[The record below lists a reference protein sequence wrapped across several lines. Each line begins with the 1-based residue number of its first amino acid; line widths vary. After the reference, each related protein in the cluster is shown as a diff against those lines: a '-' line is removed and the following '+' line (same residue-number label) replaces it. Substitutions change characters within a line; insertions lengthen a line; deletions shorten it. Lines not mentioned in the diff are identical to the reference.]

1 MSTRT
6 PSTVRLLITVQ
17 KTGLGAV
24 SSHRS
29 YSPLPVSFSFFF
41 LSSPHSSHSSL
52 QVDPLARFRS
62 IADATP
68 TKPRVLIT
76 GSLGQ
81 LGRGLNTVYKYM
93 YGDVVTMTD
102 IVKVPTDAA
111 DVCKSSFFLPHVD
124 EVIRHHHHFPLSSS
138 SSLPI
143 TPPTS
148 CLPSSTKCII
158 CDVSF
163 WHLW

>member
-102 IVKVPTDAA
+102 IVKVPADAT
-111 DVCKSSFFLPHVD
+111 DVCKSAFFLPHVG
-124 EVIRHHHHFPLSSS
+124 EVIHQSSS
-138 SSLPI
+138 SSVFLYFSSSH
-143 TPPTS
+143 TTYF
-148 CLPSSTKCII
+148 PSSFFNEMYYLRCQ
-158 CDVSF
+158 F
-163 WHLW
+163 